1 MGRDSE
7 RQDREAPS
15 TGAQQPACC
24 EDHTMTTMTQSKP
37 MTAADHMELAEHYG
51 AHNYHPLPVVV
62 ARAEGVWVEDADG
75 RKYMDMLAA
84 YSAVNFGHRHP
95 ELVAAAQAQLERVT
109 LTSRA
114 FQNDQLGPFC
124 KELAELCSMEA
135 VLPMNTGAE
144 GVEAALKTARRW
156 GYFKKGVPENQAK
169 IICCENNFHGRT
181 TTIISFS
188 TDPDCRKGF
197 GPFTPGFQ
205 VIPYGDIQALRAA
218 IDPHTVAFL
227 VEPIQGEAGIII
239 PPDGYLK
246 QVRQLCTEQN
256 VLFIAD
262 EIQSGLGRTGY
273 TFACEHAGVQ
283 PDIYILG
290 KALGGGIMP
299 ISAVV
304 SRWDMLD
311 VFTPGS
317 HGSTFGGNPLACAIA
332 RKVIEILKTDKYQ
345 ENARTLGTYLIQQ
358 LQALKTDKIKE
369 IRARGLWV
377 GIEFK
382 PEAGKARGYCE
393 QLMELGLLCKDT
405 HAQTMRL
412 APPLCITKQE
422 LDWALERL
430 RKVLV

>member
-1 MGRDSE
+1 
-7 RQDREAPS
+7 
-15 TGAQQPACC
+15 
-24 EDHTMTTMTQSKP
+24 MTTMTQSKP

>member
-1 MGRDSE
+1 MTTTTAMSKSR
-7 RQDREAPS
+7 P
-15 TGAQQPACC
+15 
-24 EDHTMTTMTQSKP
+24 HTMTN
-37 MTAADHMELAEHYG
+37 AEHIALVERCA

-62 ARAEGVWVEDADG
+62 ARAEGVWVEDAEG
-75 RKYMDMLAA
+75 QRYMDMLAA
-84 YSAVNFGHRHP
+84 YSAINFGHRNA
-95 ELVAAAQAQLERVT
+95 ELVAAAKAQLDTVT

-114 FQNDQLGPFC
+114 FHNDQLGPLC
-124 KELAELCSMEA
+124 RELADLCGMEM

-144 GVEAALKTARRW
+144 GVETAIKTARRW
-156 GYFKKGVPENQAK
+156 GYMKKRVPENKAK

-188 TDPDCRKGF
+188 TDAECRQGF
-197 GPFTPGFQ
+197 GPFMPGFE
-205 VIPYGDIQALRAA
+205 VIEYGKIDALRRA
-218 IDPHTVAFL
+218 IDGDTVGFL

-239 PPDGYLK
+239 PPDGYLR
-246 QVRQLCTEQN
+246 QVRELCQERN

-273 TFACEHAGVQ
+273 TFACEHENVK
-283 PDIYILG
+283 PDIYVLG
-290 KALGGGIMP
+290 KALGGGIVP

-304 SRWDMLD
+304 SQRDILG

-332 RKVIEILKTDKYQ
+332 RKVVEILRTGKYQ
-345 ENARTLGTYLIQQ
+345 RNAKEMGAYLLEQ
-358 LQALKTDKIKE
+358 LRAIKTDKIKE

-382 PEAGKARGYCE
+382 QEAGVARKYCE
-393 QLMELGLLCKDT
+393 QLLQAGLLCKDT

-412 APPLCITKQE
+412 APPLCITKGE